1 MQGKRNEILLS
12 FRQDYY
18 SSQGIEQSEKSNL
31 QRARKPYRP
40 NEGSKRIPT
49 EKHVSDSAES
59 TVYINLA
66 KVI

>member
-40 NEGSKRIPT
+40 NE
-49 EKHVSDSAES
+49 KHVSDSAES